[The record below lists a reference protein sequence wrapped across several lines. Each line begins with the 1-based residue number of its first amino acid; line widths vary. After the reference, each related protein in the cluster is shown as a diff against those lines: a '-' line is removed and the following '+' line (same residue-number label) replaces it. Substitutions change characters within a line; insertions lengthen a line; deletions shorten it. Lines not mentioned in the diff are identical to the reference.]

1 MTADDDQPT
10 PGAFTEVIL
19 RRNTV
24 LPDGST
30 HGSEGAFSIAAD
42 PVSGDLLHALSAMVD
57 RLDKATARGIAE
69 AHGTEA
75 GLAYLDRVAE
85 ATARWTEDG

>member
-1 MTADDDQPT
+1 MTADDQPS

-30 HGSEGAFSIAAD
+30 HGTEGAFAIAAD
-42 PVSGDLLHALSAMVD
+42 PTSGDLLHALAEIVD
-57 RLDKATARGIAE
+57 RFDRATARGIAE
-69 AHGTEA
+69 KHGTEA
-75 GLAYLDRVAE
+75 GLAYLDRVAA
-85 ATARWTEDG
+85 ATARWTEDPS

>member
-1 MTADDDQPT
+1 MTADDQPT
-10 PGAFTEVIL
+10 PGPFTEVIL
-19 RRNTV
+19 RRNTL

-30 HGSEGAFSIAAD
+30 HGSEGAFSIASD

-69 AHGTEA
+69 KHGTEA

-85 ATARWTEDG
+85 ATARWTEDR